1 MISILCCSI
10 QSFSSYSTDKFA
22 EFLYK
27 TLRIRHKLQ
36 LYRRVEERASFSS
49 PAFINS
55 SLNESLE
62 NLMVLRLYKIVI
74 AFRVIPNEFR
84 GWGSMRR
91 TKCDQD
97 QGNRTLR
104 SGVRGQNEGKIGTFG
119 CDIFL
124 TRVYITLNISKTMNN
139 EDLVHSSSFSRPLTQ
154 LYPSTLNFKLPS
166 PEWWYTC
173 K

>member
-1 MISILCCSI
+1 MIYYTFYF
-10 QSFSSYSTDKFA
+10 FSCKYD
-22 EFLYK
+22 EFLNGPRPYIVDK
-27 TLRIRHKLQ
+27 
-36 LYRRVEERASFSS
+36 
-49 PAFINS
+49 FINS

-62 NLMVLRLYKIVI
+62 NLKVLRLYKIVI

-119 CDIFL
+119 CDTFL

-139 EDLVHSSSFSRPLTQ
+139 KDLVHSSSFSRPLTQ

>member
-1 MISILCCSI
+1 M
-10 QSFSSYSTDKFA
+10 F
-22 EFLYK
+22 
-27 TLRIRHKLQ
+27 
-36 LYRRVEERASFSS
+36 
-49 PAFINS
+49 FINS